1 MGPRR
6 QISFQ
11 WSQESK
17 DNVIWPTSR
26 LKHSHNRCI
35 MTEQEAIEKIEG
47 LVKGDDPEQFH
58 IEADEIIG
66 KFLRSLGYGKLVDAW
81 DEPEKWYS

>member
-1 MGPRR
+1 
-6 QISFQ
+6 
-11 WSQESK
+11 
-17 DNVIWPTSR
+17 
-26 LKHSHNRCI
+26 